1 MIRKINEDDI
11 PLTEDLMKEHGILNR
26 VLLIYEEIIKR
37 IDSFVHFEP
46 RLLQKAIEIIKTFIE
61 EYHEK
66 QEEDYLFPLFEK
78 NNVEVEMVRTLKE
91 QHIAG
96 RKITREL
103 LELIT
108 QELTTD
114 ALFHIKSL
122 LHQFIDMY
130 RPHEAREDTVL
141 FPQVRSLLTE
151 QEFEALGKKFE
162 EWEHQ
167 LFGEHGFK
175 SILAQVEDIEK
186 QLGIYKLDQF
196 TPLQ

>member
-37 IDSFVHFEP
+37 IDSFEHFEP

-61 EYHEK
+61 QYHEK

-103 LELIT
+103 LGLIT
-108 QELTTD
+108 QDLTTD
-114 ALFHIKSL
+114 ILFHIKSL

-167 LFGEHGFK
+167 LFGEHGLK
-175 SILAQVEDIEK
+175 SILAQIEDIEK

-196 TPLQ
+196 TPQ